1 MNQNRNSIS
10 DLFCDTY
17 VRISAQCSYI
27 LLPKLLTNKR
37 LWEHPQF
44 LLSPTGKAKCLEE
57 FEGVPAYRIRH
68 KYRKAIREIGDSP
81 TGLYGILNQL
91 FSESAIKDL
100 FSVPNVWVLNHNA
113 LAKKK
118 QATERNLLNRM
129 KKKDP
134 KGFQLHGECVARTQ
148 NMSVKKTAR
157 KIRGLQG

>member
-68 KYRKAIREIGDSP
+68 KYRKAIRELGDSP

-113 LAKKK
+113 LAKIDFYCLFVSFPYILYLSPAMEGPRQYLWKEGGSR
-118 QATERNLLNRM
+118 AGRCHR
-129 KKKDP
+129 
-134 KGFQLHGECVARTQ
+134 R
-148 NMSVKKTAR
+148 
-157 KIRGLQG
+157 